1 MMKRF
6 CIVVT
11 LYEVLAQQLYL
22 YSQVDIPTFPF
33 LIEKAIDRLNERD
46 KRRVQWLLS
55 KFPKSLFHSSRQVL
69 QLNTCLK
76 IKQREKKTTHTQKK
90 PILRR

>member
-22 YSQVDIPTFPF
+22 YSQVDVPTFPF
-33 LIEKAIDRLNERD
+33 LIEKTVDRINERD
-46 KRRVQWLLS
+46 KRRVQ
-55 KFPKSLFHSSRQVL
+55 
-69 QLNTCLK
+69 
-76 IKQREKKTTHTQKK
+76 
-90 PILRR
+90 